1 MATHQ
6 EIAGVSDEDLV
17 NRMISSHTDRFDDVF
32 WTFFQEQVEP
42 NLTDPPIMVDLG
54 CGPGLLLRD
63 LRQRCA
69 NAILHGIDVTK
80 AMIDYANNKVEYQG
94 EKPQYSILDVAND
107 DLPFSAESV
116 DLVSM
121 VAVMHV
127 LSEPLPVLE
136 KIQKVLKPGGVF
148 LLQDWIRTS
157 LPQYLERMTG
167 KVPPEQMEA
176 TRSAMF
182 KLFPSHN
189 KYTTDDWLWVL
200 EQGGFR
206 VVEHKQLRSPH
217 FCTFVCTS
225 KG

>member
-1 MATHQ
+1 
-6 EIAGVSDEDLV
+6 
-17 NRMISSHTDRFDDVF
+17 
-32 WTFFQEQVEP
+32 
-42 NLTDPPIMVDLG
+42 
-54 CGPGLLLRD
+54 
-63 LRQRCA
+63 
-69 NAILHGIDVTK
+69 
-80 AMIDYANNKVEYQG
+80 MIDYANNKVEYQG

-157 LPQYLERMTG
+157 LPQYLERMAG
-167 KVPPEQMEA
+167 NVPPEQMEA

-217 FCTFVCTS
+217 FARSFVPARAETYVSGKFVFNPRKPVACIKVVITRQVTS
-225 KG
+225 TCHSPPHSHYRRGVIYCNF